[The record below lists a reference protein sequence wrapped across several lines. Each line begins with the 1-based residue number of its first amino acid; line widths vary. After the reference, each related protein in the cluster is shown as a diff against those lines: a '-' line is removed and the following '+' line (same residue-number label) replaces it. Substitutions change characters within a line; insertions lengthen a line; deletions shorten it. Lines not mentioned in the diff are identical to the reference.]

1 MIGGQTPGTAV
12 AFWYGGAGRGS
23 WNILPLFFL
32 AWMVSFHASAAW
44 AQSGTVH
51 NDQGGGLRLT
61 VDTLWPDGAGYR
73 PIRITVTPT
82 APVVANRTLVFEF
95 IATNTKRN
103 ADDQTTVT
111 QEIELPAGTGPV
123 TTTLAVPHAAWQTDY
138 EYRVGEGGREIPGL
152 GGSGIFQRRAAE
164 EAIPRVLLVGD
175 ESIEATSLGR
185 AFATSY
191 TDWRAPSGKF
201 PLPTFKVTAA
211 QDLHSRWID
220 YSALDMI
227 CMSFGDLQALESDQ
241 PKVFQALLDWTAAG
255 GNLLVF
261 DMGVN
266 RERREALERLVELPP
281 DGPEDD
287 AWQPPQVSR
296 FKERVAG
303 IGSDVVPPYEEIPI
317 NTRDYGM
324 YDSRNRRRQRSE
336 GKDEESEP
344 RKPASKR
351 PIASAFASRPYEM
364 GMLVA
369 IASDAPF
376 DEDAGFWA
384 WLCNDL
390 TSGRVIWAQRH
401 RLSLLYGNPEFF
413 NFLIPGV
420 GKAPLNA
427 FRVLITLFVLAIGP
441 LNYYILR
448 HLRRLHLL
456 VVTVPVSAAAV
467 TLALFAYAILTDG
480 LETRVRVR
488 SVTHIN
494 QRSGQTVCWARLS
507 YYAGLAPRD
516 GLEFSEDIA
525 VYPFEAEPGESDSGD
540 RELLWY
546 NGQRM
551 TSGWLRSRT
560 PTQYLTVRSR
570 KSEVGID
577 VSPASE
583 AMLPVVNRLGTEVEL
598 IVLRDE
604 AGDLYWTK
612 DLGEESQAEASLV
625 TASDAIAEL
634 SAKVQACDMQVP
646 PGIGRH
652 GYGRSYGSAWDDAS
666 STTSLMEGVI
676 RDVTASSQPLS
687 GLEPRSY
694 VAVVRFSPEVE
705 LGMSGARPEASLHLI
720 VGSW

>member
-12 AFWYGGAGRGS
+12 AFGRRGLVRGGWS
-23 WNILPLFFL
+23 ILLFL
-32 AWMVSFHASAAW
+32 VPGVMVGFHTGTAR

-51 NDQGGGLRLT
+51 NDRGGGLRMT
-61 VDTLWPDGAGYR
+61 VDTLWPDGLGYR
-73 PIRITVTPT
+73 PVRITVTPT
-82 APVVANRTLVFEF
+82 APVVADRTLVFEL
-95 IATNTKRN
+95 ITTSTQWRV
-103 ADDQTTVT
+103 DEQTTVT
-111 QEIELPAGTGPV
+111 QDIELPAGTGPV
-123 TTTLAVPHAAWQTDY
+123 TTTLAVPHMAWQDDY

-152 GGSGIFQRRAAE
+152 SGSSVFQNRALE
-164 EAIPRVLLVGD
+164 EAIPRVLLVADGTFD
-175 ESIEATSLGR
+175 SSNLGR

-191 TDWRAPSGKF
+191 TEWRTPDDKY
-201 PLPTFKVTAA
+201 PLPTFKVMAA
-211 QDLHSRWID
+211 QDLHSRWVD

-227 CMSFGDLQALESDQ
+227 CISFGDLLVLKPDHPA
-241 PKVFQALLDWTAAG
+241 VFRALLDWTAAG

-261 DMGVN
+261 DMGVT
-266 RERREALERLVELPP
+266 RERRETLERLVQLPP

-287 AWQPPQVSR
+287 TWRPPQGSL
-296 FKERVAG
+296 FKQRVEG
-303 IGSDVVPPYEEIPI
+303 LGTDVIGPYEEIP
-317 NTRDYGM
+317 TDEYGSDM
-324 YDSRNRRRQRSE
+324 YGNRTSRRGRSE
-336 GKDEESEP
+336 RKDEKSET
-344 RKPASKR
+344 RKPAPQR
-351 PIASAFASRPYEM
+351 PSTSAFASRPYEM

-390 TSGRVIWAQRH
+390 TSARVIWSQRH
-401 RLSLLYGNPEFF
+401 GLSLMNGNPEFF
-413 NFLIPGV
+413 NFMIPGV

-441 LNYYILR
+441 VNYYVLR

-456 VVTVPVSAAAV
+456 VVTVPVSAAGV
-467 TLALFAYAILTDG
+467 TFALFAYAILTDG

-494 QRSGQTVCWARLS
+494 QQTGQTECWARLS

-516 GLEFSEDIA
+516 GLEFSEDVA
-525 VYPFEAEPGESDSGD
+525 VYPFEAEPRESDSGD

-570 KSEVGID
+570 RSDMGID
-577 VSPASE
+577 VGPASN

-604 AGDLYWTK
+604 AGDLHWMESLT
-612 DLGEESQAEASLV
+612 DGSQGETHPI
-625 TASDAIAEL
+625 TAANALSEL
-634 SAKVQACDMQVP
+634 SAKLSECDMSIPSGLPRSAYVTQD
-646 PGIGRH
+646 
-652 GYGRSYGSAWDDAS
+652 YGLQTALAN
-666 STTSLMEGVI
+666 SLMEGII
-676 RDVTASSQPLS
+676 RDMAATSSPLS
-687 GLEPRSY
+687 GLQPGSY

-705 LGMSGARPEASLHLI
+705 LGTSGAQPEASLHLV
-720 VGSW
+720 VGTW